1 MLSSI
6 VLIRLSQH
14 DYLLMSTICFIS
26 AVKKSLSSLSYSSS
40 TGNDPGLLG
49 NYLELVVHINREGFV
64 VFVNRHFCVFFAH
77 RRDPEFYS
85 NLRLTLPVLDDNGNE
100 EKAVYHKVW
109 WGVSDPSLPFD
120 EIPASVIAL
129 ASTYVHDSF
138 VLQCPI
144 LPFLTLIY
152 FNLRTIVPHS
162 IFGRLT
168 LPTYRI
174 TCQ

>member
-1 MLSSI
+1 M
-6 VLIRLSQH
+6 
-14 DYLLMSTICFIS
+14 
-26 AVKKSLSSLSYSSS
+26 KKSLSSLSYTSS

-49 NYLELVVHINREGFV
+49 NYLELVVHINREGFL

-129 ASTYVHDSF
+129 ASTYVSYSIVQQYF
-138 VLQCPI
+138 ISPQ
-144 LPFLTLIY
+144 FTLICLFMLVIILDSDVHY
-152 FNLRTIVPHS
+152 SLAVLSSLLIGCAC
-162 IFGRLT
+162 IEL
-168 LPTYRI
+168 Y
-174 TCQ
+174 